1 MRMNIPIGVIGQSP
15 SIHQTAKVPTKA
27 ASLQGNATFQQM
39 LDREISRTG
48 ELRFSHHAEQRMKE
62 RGLKLTP
69 ELMDKLN
76 KAIVEVEA
84 KGSRQSL
91 LLADNAAYIVNV
103 PSRTVITALAD
114 PYKQGHVFTAIDS
127 TVFI

>member
-1 MRMNIPIGVIGQSP
+1 MNIPIGVIGQSAP
-15 SIHQTAKVPTKA
+15 IHQAVKAPTKA

-39 LDREISRTG
+39 LDREISRAG

-91 LLADNAAYIVNV
+91 LLADNAAFIVNV